1 MGLRIGFASGGN
13 AADASLGQA
22 RSITKRKEPRIEK
35 TTKERAHRLPG
46 QKADGAGVAYQETA
60 PGAGCNRYQLI
71 RLPLILEESGEAAAL
86 ARGSSG
92 SRPCRTVLLG
102 RAWPGGMHSDDTG
115 TGHGPGKSRRKGSS
129 KDYEACIAAAIGPS
143 DLFPRP
149 HCRLTGVRV
158 IWAPSE
164 TDSGRAPCLART
176 GLYTNFFTLPSFG
189 ADCLAS
195 EL

>member
-13 AADASLGQA
+13 AAYASLEQA
-22 RSITKRKEPRIEK
+22 RSITKRKEPRIDK
-35 TTKERAHRLPG
+35 TTKERALRLPG
-46 QKADGAGVAYQETA
+46 QKAGGAGVAYQETA

-129 KDYEACIAAAIGPS
+129 KDYEPCIAAAIGPS

-158 IWAPSE
+158 I
-164 TDSGRAPCLART
+164 
-176 GLYTNFFTLPSFG
+176 
-189 ADCLAS
+189 
-195 EL
+195 